1 MVSKTGAEL
10 LVETLQAAGV
20 QYLFTLSGNQILSIY
35 DATIGRDIELIHT
48 RHEAAAI
55 HMADGWGRLTEQ
67 PGVALV
73 TAGPGHCNSLSALY
87 VALMSESPL
96 VLLSGHCP
104 RAEMGRGA
112 FQEIDQVATAK
123 PVTKAAWLVEEA
135 DRVGEETATALRLA
149 REGRPG
155 PVHLSLP
162 VDVLEA
168 TTSATLKIP
177 LAADENRQGRRLD
190 QERIQELLNLLAEA
204 KHPLILAGPAMMRPL
219 RWKDVERLS
228 EATGVPCLPMESPR
242 GMNDPWLHGA
252 TNCVSRADTVLLVAR
267 KLDFTLGFGRPPFF
281 SEKCRFLQID
291 ADEEQLRENERIVWK
306 IREDPSLVVRHLTRS
321 AQQRRGQPGSWKE
334 EVLASRNATPLEWD
348 KLRHSTQQPIHPLR
362 VCQALQTFLDDGA
375 VLVSDGGEFGQWMQ
389 SGLEAEIR
397 LINGPGGAIGNCL
410 SMGLA
415 AKLVHPDRHILVL
428 SGDGAFGFHALEL
441 DTALRHHLPVVAI
454 VGNDARWNAE
464 QQLQIQNYGADRV
477 VGCDLLASRYD
488 KVAQA
493 LGGYGEF
500 VVRPDQLTPALER
513 AVRSGSPACVNIAIE
528 GAKAPTFRSQA
539 GGGVVDPHR

>member
-10 LVETLQAAGV
+10 LVETLQEAGV

-321 AQQRRGQPGSWKE
+321 AQQRRVQPGSWKE

-362 VCQALQTFLDDGA
+362 VCQELQTFLDDGA

-464 QQLQIQNYGADRV
+464 QQLQIQNYGADRI

-539 GGGVVDPHR
+539 GGVVDPHR